1 MTHSHTSGLSGEKG
15 NPAIPSVERAVL
27 GKRSWDFGGIEQ
39 EPHHQRGGWLSEG
52 FLKAYKLIKEELH
65 ISQRS
70 AVGGWLHST
79 MGSMVLQI

>member
-1 MTHSHTSGLSGEKG
+1 MVLVGDKG

-27 GKRSWDFGGIEQ
+27 GRRSWGFAGTEQ

-52 FLKAYKLIKEELH
+52 FLKACKLIKEDLH

-70 AVGGWLHST
+70 VAGGWIHST
-79 MGSMVLQI
+79 MGSMVLQT